1 MNVKDLENVEGITC
15 LYLADEEQTLS
26 DLYCGDL
33 LSDVMA
39 NAAEGS
45 GLCTIQAHRNTIAVA
60 SLLGLSAIILCNNRT
75 PSDDMLEAAAS
86 EGISIFTSKTNHYKT
101 ALAIT
106 QRL

>member
-45 GLCTIQAHRNTIAVA
+45 GLCTIQAHKNTIAVA

-75 PSDDMLEAAAS
+75 A
-86 EGISIFTSKTNHYKT
+86 TNSLQKR
-101 ALAIT
+101 IT
-106 QRL
+106 IRPPWRLLHVCDGAD